1 MAVRVIPNRV
11 SVVQRAVE
19 NESAKLVTT
28 NRPRRS
34 MVFSTLVFLGG
45 LSLPLL
51 MAVGVLPV
59 SFLLGFIGIILTG
72 AGGVMLLIF
81 WGEI

>member
-19 NESAKLVTT
+19 NESAKLVAT

-59 SFLLGFIGIILTG
+59 SFLLGFIGIALTG